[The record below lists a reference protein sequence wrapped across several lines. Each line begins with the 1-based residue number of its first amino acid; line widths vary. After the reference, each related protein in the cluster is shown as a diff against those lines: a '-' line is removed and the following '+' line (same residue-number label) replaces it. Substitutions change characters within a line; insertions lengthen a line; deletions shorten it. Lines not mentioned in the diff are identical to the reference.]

1 MIGGRRTWVRAI
13 SIRIT
18 FEDEDALVDVSD
30 VENLQLAVEV
40 PVSLALLEILSRV
53 SVEDVSIEDAD
64 LVGEEGE
71 PRIHSLS
78 LRRSR
83 TRGA

>member
-1 MIGGRRTWVRAI
+1 MRAI

-30 VENLQLAVEV
+30 IESLQLAVEV

-53 SVEDVSIEDAD
+53 TIADVSIKDVSIEDAD
-64 LVGEEGE
+64 LIGEEDE
-71 PRIHSLS
+71 PHTHTFS
-78 LRRSR
+78 LRRFHI
-83 TRGA
+83 RGA